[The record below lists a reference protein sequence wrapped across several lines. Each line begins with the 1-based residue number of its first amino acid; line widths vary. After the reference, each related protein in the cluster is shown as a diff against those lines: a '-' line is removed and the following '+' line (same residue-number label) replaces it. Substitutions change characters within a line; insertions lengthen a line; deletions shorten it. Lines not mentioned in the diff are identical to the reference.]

1 MNARTVQI
9 MGIAILVLLIG
20 ALLVAGCAETPP
32 ATPTPT
38 PIPTAQPTPTAT
50 PEVRE
55 ELHIATTTSLY
66 DTWLLE
72 HIRSIFEDRHD
83 VAVKI
88 VSAGTGIALEYGQR
102 GDVDVMMVHDRSRE
116 DTFLEDG
123 YGVNRKVFAYNY
135 FVIVGPESDPA
146 GIAGMEPE
154 EAFTTLREEGA
165 TNPDVKFVSRG
176 DNSGTHGKEKAIW
189 ASAGYDYAT
198 EIQGSGDWYVE
209 AGSGMGATLTLAD
222 EQVAYTLSDIGT
234 YLAYKGD
241 LDLVVLVNQG
251 DILLNIYSAMMINP
265 EMYPDVNSTLAKEW
279 INFLISEEIQE
290 EIGSF
295 GVAEYGQPLFYP
307 AKGKWEDP
315 LGVPMEETE
324 TPIP

>member
-1 MNARTVQI
+1 MNTRTVQI
-9 MGIAILVLLIG
+9 LGIALLVLLTG
-20 ALLVAGCAETPP
+20 ALLVAGCADTTPS

-38 PIPTAQPTPTAT
+38 PIPSPTAT
-50 PEVRE
+50 PEMQQ

-66 DTWLLE
+66 DTGLLD
-72 HIRSIFEDRHD
+72 HLQTIFEDQHD
-83 VAVKI
+83 VALKI

-102 GDVDVMMVHDRSRE
+102 GDVDVMMVHDRARE
-116 DTFLEDG
+116 DTFLADG
-123 YGVNRKVFAYNY
+123 YGVNRRVFAYNY
-135 FVIVGPESDPA
+135 FVIVGPEDDPA

-154 EAFTTLREEGA
+154 DAFTTLKDEGA
-165 TNPDVKFVSRG
+165 TNAEVKFVSRG

-189 ASAGYDYAT
+189 KSAGYDYAT
-198 EIQGSGDWYVE
+198 DIQGSGDWYVE
-209 AGSGMGATLTLAD
+209 AGSGMGATLVLAN

-234 YLAYKGD
+234 YLAYQGD
-241 LDLVVLVNQG
+241 LDLVILVDQG

-279 INFLISEEIQE
+279 INFLISDEIQD

-324 TPIP
+324 TQIL

>member
-9 MGIAILVLLIG
+9 LGITVLVLLVG
-20 ALLVAGCAETPP
+20 ALMVAGCADTTPP

-38 PIPTAQPTPTAT
+38 SSPAPTVT
-50 PEVRE
+50 PEVQQ

-66 DTWLLE
+66 DTGLLD
-72 HIRSIFEDRHD
+72 HLQAIFEEEHD
-83 VAVKI
+83 VALKI

-102 GDVDVMMVHDRSRE
+102 GDVDVMMVHDRARE
-116 DTFLEDG
+116 DTFLADG

-135 FVIVGPESDPA
+135 FVIVGPEDDPA

-154 EAFTTLREEGA
+154 EAFTTLKEEGA
-165 TNPDVKFVSRG
+165 TNPEVKFVSRG

-198 EIQGSGDWYVE
+198 DVQGSGDWYVE
-209 AGSGMGATLTLAD
+209 AGSGMGTTLVLAN

-241 LDLVVLVNQG
+241 LDLVILVDQG

-265 EMYPDVNSTLAKEW
+265 AKYPDVNSTLAKEW
-279 INFLISEEIQE
+279 INFLISDEIQD

-324 TPIP
+324 TPIS

>member
-1 MNARTVQI
+1 MNARSVQI
-9 MGIAILVLLIG
+9 FGIAILVLLVG
-20 ALLVAGCAETPP
+20 ALMVAGCAETPP

-38 PIPTAQPTPTAT
+38 PTPTAT
-50 PEVRE
+50 PEIQQ

-66 DTWLLE
+66 DTGLLD
-72 HIRSIFEDRHD
+72 HLQGIFEDEHD
-83 VAVKI
+83 VALKI

-102 GDVDVMMVHDRSRE
+102 GDVDVMMVHDRARE
-116 DTFLEDG
+116 DTFLADG

-135 FVIVGPESDPA
+135 FVIVGPEDDPA

-154 EAFTTLREEGA
+154 EAFITIMEEGA
-165 TNPDVKFVSRG
+165 TNSDVKFVSRG

-209 AGSGMGATLTLAD
+209 AGAGMGSTLVLAD
-222 EQVAYTLSDIGT
+222 EQMAYTLSDIGT

-241 LDLVVLVNQG
+241 LDLVILVDQG

-279 INFLISEEIQE
+279 INFLISDEIQD
-290 EIGSF
+290 EIESF